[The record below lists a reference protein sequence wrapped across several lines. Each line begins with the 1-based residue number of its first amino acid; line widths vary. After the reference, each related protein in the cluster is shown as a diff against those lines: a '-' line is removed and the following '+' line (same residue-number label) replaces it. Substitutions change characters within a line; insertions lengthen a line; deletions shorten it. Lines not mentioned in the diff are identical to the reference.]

1 MDVFPSSNF
10 ILVSKLMNND
20 KKKMKRMNQNRE
32 IGPCS
37 TKVLKKNHVLL
48 YFGTE

>member
-20 KKKMKRMNQNRE
+20 KKKNEKDE
-32 IGPCS
+32 S
-37 TKVLKKNHVLL
+37 K
-48 YFGTE
+48 